1 MLSDKMM
8 AEIFSIAF
16 EQKTKHSAKTHR
28 VYVTSIY
35 TFMYVAIKQKIKYM
49 TQVRTVLN
57 INI

>member
-1 MLSDKMM
+1 MM

-16 EQKTKHSAKTHR
+16 EQKKQIQQKH
-28 VYVTSIY
+28 TSIY
-35 TFMYVAIKQKIKYM
+35 TFMYVVIKQKIKYM